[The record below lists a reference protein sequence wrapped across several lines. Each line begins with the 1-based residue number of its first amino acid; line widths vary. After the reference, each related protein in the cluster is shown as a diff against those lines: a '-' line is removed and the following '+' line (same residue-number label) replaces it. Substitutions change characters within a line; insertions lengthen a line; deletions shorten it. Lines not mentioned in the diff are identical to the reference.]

1 MYYKYYKT
9 RTKIIAEIHPQHHG
23 SMNEIKR
30 IILQCKLGG
39 ADFVKIQLYSSFGLF
54 GNRDRD
60 YLEVSKKE
68 LAEIKK
74 YCDLIGINLFASIF
88 DKERVEW
95 CKKLNFSHYKIAS
108 RSIDDTKLCKK
119 IINTKKTTLI
129 SLGMY
134 DFKSKKIPFKNKN
147 IKYLY
152 CVSKYPTSLGD
163 IEMPDFTKSFF
174 SGYSD
179 HTIGISAVLLAIS
192 RGAEYIEKHFS
203 NNKASG
209 SDTEMAHVCSMGYE
223 DLKFIR
229 EYADNQA
236 LIKKI

>member
-1 MYYKYYKT
+1 MHQYL
-9 RTKIIAEIHPQHHG
+9 
-23 SMNEIKR
+23 IK
-30 IILQCKLGG
+30 
-39 ADFVKIQLYSSFGLF
+39 
-54 GNRDRD
+54 
-60 YLEVSKKE
+60 
-68 LAEIKK
+68 
-74 YCDLIGINLFASIF
+74 
-88 DKERVEW
+88 RVEW

-108 RSIDDTKLCKK
+108 RSIDDIKLCKK
-119 IINTKKTTLI
+119 IIDTKKTTLI

-134 DFKSKKIPFKNKN
+134 DFKSKKIPFKEKN

-179 HTIGISAVLLAIS
+179 HTVGISAVLLAIS

-209 SDTEMAHVCSMGYE
+209 SDTEMAR
-223 DLKFIR
+223 L
-229 EYADNQA
+229 
-236 LIKKI
+236 

>member
-1 MYYKYYKT
+1 MYYKYSET

-23 SMNEIKR
+23 SMDEIKR

-39 ADFVKIQLYSSFGLF
+39 ADFVKIQLYSSYGLF

-68 LAEIKK
+68 LTEIKR
-74 YCDLIGINLFASIF
+74 YCDLVGINLFASIF

-108 RSIDDTKLCKK
+108 RSIDDIKLCKK
-119 IINTKKTTLI
+119 IIDTKKTTLI

-134 DFKSKKIPFKNKN
+134 DFKSKKIPFKEKN

-179 HTIGISAVLLAIS
+179 HTVGISAVLLAIS
-192 RGAEYIEKHFS
+192 RGAEYIEKH
-203 NNKASG
+203 
-209 SDTEMAHVCSMGYE
+209 
-223 DLKFIR
+223 
-229 EYADNQA
+229 
-236 LIKKI
+236 

>member
-1 MYYKYYKT
+1 MYYKYSKN

-23 SMNEIKR
+23 SMDEIKR

-68 LAEIKK
+68 LTEIKR
-74 YCDLIGINLFASIF
+74 YCDLVGINLFASIF

-108 RSIDDTKLCKK
+108 RSIDDIKLCKK
-119 IINTKKTTLI
+119 IIDTKKTTLI

-134 DFKSKKIPFKNKN
+134 DFKSKKFH
-147 IKYLY
+147 L
-152 CVSKYPTSLGD
+152 
-163 IEMPDFTKSFF
+163 
-174 SGYSD
+174 
-179 HTIGISAVLLAIS
+179 
-192 RGAEYIEKHFS
+192 R
-203 NNKASG
+203 
-209 SDTEMAHVCSMGYE
+209 
-223 DLKFIR
+223 
-229 EYADNQA
+229 
-236 LIKKI
+236 KKI